1 MWLILLFFGSFT
13 AFWLYGHYKG
23 NGANVMMAI
32 NLAVSHCHF
41 LPIWLRVYILGVAE
55 TAVTVLWQRGLGT
68 DRQTQEA
75 HVDELVRDHQLTSG
89 KRTIVVT
96 GGDSGIGSA
105 IVGGLLNAGFHV
117 IVASKTERD
126 KCPVTH
132 PWAEKVSWVV
142 GDLASLQSVRAMAEK
157 IKNIVPKGQ
166 LNGLINNAG
175 IMNTPCHTTVD
186 GFEAQHQV
194 NYISPML
201 LTLLLLP
208 WIEKENGF
216 VLFASSSTLY
226 ATTTVD
232 FDFTRSSYGWDG
244 LTSYA
249 HSKLCLAQ
257 AVKALGIQ
265 LAAYKSNIRV
275 YAYHP
280 GTVRTRLFAHTTVF
294 SLFFLSRLFD
304 FIMLSIK
311 EGSRT
316 PLFLAF
322 NVPSPSGCYWSN
334 EARQIVPLVSIKNEH
349 LKDNE
354 VWDRIW
360 RQTLSFC
367 QLEPELLHECF
378 PEEARS

>member
-1 MWLILLFFGSFT
+1 MWLILLFFGSFA
-13 AFWLYGHYKG
+13 AFWLYGHYKD
-23 NGANVMMAI
+23 NGSNVMTAI
-32 NLAVSHCHF
+32 NLAVSRCQF

-55 TAVTVLWQRGLGT
+55 TAVTVLWQRGIGSS
-68 DRQTQEA
+68 RQAQEA
-75 HVDELVRDHQLTSG
+75 HVDELVRDHQLRIG

-117 IVASKTERD
+117 IVVSKTERE
-126 KCPVTH
+126 KCLVAH
-132 PWAEKVSWVV
+132 PWIDKVSWVV
-142 GDLASLQSVRAMAEK
+142 GDLASLQSVHSIAET
-157 IKNIVPKGQ
+157 IKDIIPKGQ
-166 LNGLINNAG
+166 INGLINNAG
-175 IMNTPCHTTVD
+175 IMNTPCHITAD
-186 GFEAQHQV
+186 GFESQHQV

-201 LTLLLLP
+201 LTILLLP

-232 FDFTRSSYGWDG
+232 FDLARNSYEWDG
-244 LTSYA
+244 LTAYA
-249 HSKLCLAQ
+249 HSKLCLAE
-257 AVKALGIQ
+257 AVRALGTQ
-265 LAAYKSNIRV
+265 LTLHKSNIKV

-280 GTVRTRLFAHTTVF
+280 GTVRTSLFAHTTVF

-322 NVPSPSGCYWSN
+322 KVPSPSGCYWSN
-334 EARQIVPLVSIKNEH
+334 ESKQTIPSVSIKDEH
-349 LKDNE
+349 LKDSE
-354 VWDRIW
+354 VCDRIW
-360 RQTLSFC
+360 SQTLTFC
-367 QLEPELLHECF
+367 QLEPKILHECF
-378 PEEARS
+378 PEEARL